1 MCDHDLIY
9 FHLIDANNMQMKAW
23 DKDNLLGKLLMDR
36 RASDV
41 IALIG

>member
-1 MCDHDLIY
+1 
-9 FHLIDANNMQMKAW
+9 MQMKAW